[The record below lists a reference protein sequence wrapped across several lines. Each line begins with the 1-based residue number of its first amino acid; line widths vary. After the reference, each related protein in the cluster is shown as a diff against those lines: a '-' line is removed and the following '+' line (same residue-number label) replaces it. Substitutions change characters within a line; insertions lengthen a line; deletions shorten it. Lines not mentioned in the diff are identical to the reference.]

1 MAEKRRLVLQQRGAG
16 AARLTSPGRAALS
29 PTLSPAASTTEP
41 PLSVARD
48 EAVGKVAPVAGG
60 GGGAAELQRARSP
73 SPARLK
79 AQVTPPLPASSLS
92 PCRFLSSSSLFSPGN
107 SLLS

>member
-16 AARLTSPGRAALS
+16 AGAARLASPGRAALS

-48 EAVGKVAPVAGG
+48 EVADPAPVAGG
-60 GGGAAELQRARSP
+60 GGGGAVELQRARSP

-79 AQVTPPLPASSLS
+79 AQVTPIPPH
-92 PCRFLSSSSLFSPGN
+92 FLFSV
-107 SLLS
+107 S